1 MSMSKTEVVMDTN
14 VPIVANG
21 NKTEQAGPCCILA
34 CIKRLRHIRDECL
47 LLLDDRKRII
57 DESGKKLNR
66 SGQPGPGDAFF
77 LWLWQN
83 QANPE
88 YCRKIALTPH
98 EDRGFEEF
106 PDDPDL
112 SAFDQDDRKFVA
124 VALASGTEPEV
135 LNASDTGWW
144 HHRQALQQHGVE
156 IVFLCPEL
164 MQRRGATH

>member
-1 MSMSKTEVVMDTN
+1 MSRSKTEVVMDTN
-14 VPIVANG
+14 VAVVANG
-21 NKTEQAGPCCILA
+21 KTEQAGSRCIRE
-34 CIKRLRHIRDECL
+34 CINRLRHIQDECL
-47 LLLDDRKRII
+47 LLLDDRSRII
-57 DESGKKLNR
+57 DEYRNNLKP

-83 QANPE
+83 QANHE
-88 YCRKIALTPH
+88 HCRNIAVTPH

-106 PDDPDL
+106 PDDPNL

-124 VALASGTEPEV
+124 VALASETEPEV
-135 LNASDTGWW
+135 LNASDTDWW

-164 MQRRGATH
+164 MEG

>member
-1 MSMSKTEVVMDTN
+1 M
-14 VPIVANG
+14 P
-21 NKTEQAGPCCILA
+21 
-34 CIKRLRHIRDECL
+34 
-47 LLLDDRKRII
+47 
-57 DESGKKLNR
+57 
-66 SGQPGPGDAFF
+66 FF

-88 YCRKIALTPH
+88 YCRKISVTPH

-124 VALASGTEPEV
+124 VALASGTGPNV

-144 HHRQALQQHGVE
+144 LHQQALHQHGVE

-164 MQRRGATH
+164 MKVR